1 MFSSLEHLKINELNA
16 IKCTEK
22 TDKMYIAGD
31 NKVKK

>member
-1 MFSSLEHLKINELNA
+1 MFSSPEDLKINDLNA

-22 TDKMYIAGD
+22 TDKMYIADD